1 MQVIYD
7 DGLVS
12 RSLLAMFENYQQAWE
27 ALNTTQE
34 SELYLSTEHK
44 EYINN
49 VITLHPQLS
58 SLISTSS
65 SSSSSTGNI
74 PENNVPEDE
83 NLPVFSADL
92 DPETLD
98 ISDIYP
104 IPKFIPTNSEIL
116 YSARSYVNDNISS
129 SQQRK
134 LSSPVL
140 PISTRTSFTIASA
153 TASALREVVDEDNA
167 GTTTTTIVGVHSTA
181 AGSSTGAAG
190 VGKNDGDA
198 NMSGGALS
206 DRNSSRHT
214 APSDISSP
222 FTPLSVELVNIVD
235 NTNTT
240 VVESASLTCTREEI
254 VRSLDDLSEA
264 AGEIMGQNYD
274 QENNSDDIIEIGML
288 QQYSLQQLSY
298 CH

>member
-167 GTTTTTIVGVHSTA
+167 GTTTTTFVGVHSTA

>member
-1 MQVIYD
+1 
-7 DGLVS
+7 
-12 RSLLAMFENYQQAWE
+12 MFENYQQAWE

-44 EYINN
+44 EYIHN
-49 VITLHPQLS
+49 IIILHPQLS
-58 SLISTSS
+58 SLIST

-83 NLPVFSADL
+83 NLPVFSADF
-92 DPETLD
+92 DPESLD

-116 YSARSYVNDNISS
+116 YSAKSYVNDNISS

-140 PISTRTSFTIASA
+140 PISTRTSFTKASA
-153 TASALREVVDEDNA
+153 AASAVREEVDEDS
-167 GTTTTTIVGVHSTA
+167 TTTVGVPSTSA
-181 AGSSTGAAG
+181 AGAAAG
-190 VGKNDGDA
+190 VGEGDGDA
-198 NMSGGALS
+198 NMSGGGLS

-222 FTPLSVELVNIVD
+222 FTPLSVELVNILD

-240 VVESASLTCTREEI
+240 VMESATLSCTHEEI
-254 VRSLDDLSEA
+254 VRPLDDLSA
-264 AGEIMGQNYD
+264 ATGEIMGQNYD

-288 QQYSLQQLSY
+288 LHTYYVVLLLY
-298 CH
+298 LV